1 MKRSD
6 TRPTRVLV
14 VEDDIEVMNVLN
26 ELLVRHGY
34 EVVQAR
40 NGVAAMVSLTAPEPE
55 SPHLVVLDLGLPLEN
70 GISVLSFLRNVMRS
84 GVPVVVL
91 TGHDDPAEEATVR
104 ELGVSDYLRKPAAP
118 QKVLAA
124 ISSALL

>member
-55 SPHLVVLDLGLPLEN
+55 SPHLVLLDLGLPLEN